1 MTRFLFLLLII
12 SYSVSSQSLKKA
24 YKFYEKG
31 EINKFKDALKNL
43 SNINHDKFIL
53 KIFLLNILNNFLF
66 SFLFFFV

>member
-31 EINKFKDALKNL
+31 GSNKDRFLDFLQKNIL
-43 SNINHDKFIL
+43 L
-53 KIFLLNILNNFLF
+53 KIKDKL
-66 SFLFFFV
+66 